1 MTPLVSKYEI
11 GPAKGF
17 QAAWLNI
24 KSDSISFDKVD
35 FLGLINNKNFNTEI
49 INVYKLDISVFKD
62 KRIPFPEWQRRPL
75 IQSTLRGLNFNINI
89 DTILVKD
96 GFITYMEHAEKA
108 LTTGE
113 IFFSDMEATIF
124 NFTNDSIRTLTQPNM
139 RIGLTTKVYGKGNI
153 QGEFTFDMVNLE
165 NIHTYGIMVDPINLT
180 EFNRILIPSAS
191 AQISSGIS
199 EKIIMTVKA
208 NEDYSYG
215 EMKFYYEDL
224 KIALLDRETETP
236 KGVGKVLGSFFANT
250 FFVKT
255 NNPKNLKLRKG
266 DVFFERDKKRAI
278 FQYWTR
284 SILSGMVSTIA
295 PINHKKKIKKMQE
308 ENLKKIQAEKALE
321 TKQ

>member
-1 MTPLVSKYEI
+1 
-11 GPAKGF
+11 
-17 QAAWLNI
+17 
-24 KSDSISFDKVD
+24 
-35 FLGLINNKNFNTEI
+35 
-49 INVYKLDISVFKD
+49 
-62 KRIPFPEWQRRPL
+62 
-75 IQSTLRGLNFNINI
+75 
-89 DTILVKD
+89 
-96 GFITYMEHAEKA
+96 
-108 LTTGE
+108 
-113 IFFSDMEATIF
+113 
-124 NFTNDSIRTLTQPNM
+124 
-139 RIGLTTKVYGKGNI
+139 
-153 QGEFTFDMVNLE
+153 
-165 NIHTYGIMVDPINLT
+165 
-180 EFNRILIPSAS
+180 
-191 AQISSGIS
+191 
-199 EKIIMTVKA
+199 MTVKA

-250 FFVKT
+250 FFVKS
-255 NNPKNLKLRKG
+255 NNPKNLRLRKG